1 MAKVDSPTKYV
12 VILQTPQYGTITWGP
27 FRDRQAAQDWIAN
40 GGHKNEMWAAYETDR
55 PSGMVLFANPLYIPE
70 DV

>member
-1 MAKVDSPTKYV
+1 MAKVDSPKKYV
-12 VILQTPQYGTITWGP
+12 VI
-27 FRDRQAAQDWIAN
+27 RQVAERWMAG

-70 DV
+70 DA